1 MADQSI
7 LKKEQYTE
15 FQIFL
20 LLQLVLQFYSRL
32 WGGSEIMLT
41 IALDVK
47 QVVVTVLF
55 CFVFCFVLFFFLLMA
70 DFHWR
75 RSRSRSRS
83 WSRRRSRKRFRP
95 SEKRKSESHTES
107 QRFYF
112 LPIPLMTPMLMILWK
127 LDCRSSKRLL
137 LLLET
142 PSI

>member
-15 FQIFL
+15 FQLFL

-55 CFVFCFVLFFFLLMA
+55 CFVLFCFLFCFLFFFANGGFSLASLTE
-70 DFHWR
+70 
-75 RSRSRSRS
+75 
-83 WSRRRSRKRFRP
+83 P
-95 SEKRKSESHTES
+95 ESE
-107 QRFYF
+107 
-112 LPIPLMTPMLMILWK
+112 L
-127 LDCRSSKRLL
+127 
-137 LLLET
+137 
-142 PSI
+142 